1 MKKLILITLLFGLFS
16 YTYAGCGGCGSNHDH
31 DHSKAKACD
40 TCECSKDCS
49 KDRADC
55 DKKEKP
61 SCGACPVSEKKSSC
75 GSSK

>member
-1 MKKLILITLLFGLFS
+1 MKKLILITLLLGLFS
-16 YTYAGCGGCGSNHDH
+16 YTYGGGCGSNHDH

-40 TCECSKDCS
+40 TCECSTDSS
-49 KDRADC
+49 KDRAVC

-61 SCGACPVSEKKSSC
+61 SCSACPVSEKKSSC